1 MGALLILR
9 FLFLR
14 VTLFS
19 TTRLT
24 SQVKLITEHP
34 FTVNGDIGDI
44 KTDLALMR
52 LRTERPQSYN
62 QPEDVEKVRS
72 APDVLYLNIDV
83 LLDEI
88 DALYLGPSEDT
99 DALRQDY

>member
-34 FTVNGDIGDI
+34 FTVNGDIGTSKPI
-44 KTDLALMR
+44 WR
-52 LRTERPQSYN
+52 
-62 QPEDVEKVRS
+62 
-72 APDVLYLNIDV
+72 
-83 LLDEI
+83 
-88 DALYLGPSEDT
+88 
-99 DALRQDY
+99 

>member
-1 MGALLILR
+1 M
-9 FLFLR
+9 
-14 VTLFS
+14 TLFS

-34 FTVNGDIGDI
+34 FTVNGGIGDI

-72 APDVLYLNIDV
+72 APDALHLNIDV
-83 LLDEI
+83 LDEI
-88 DALYLGPSEDT
+88 DSLYLGPSEDT